1 MRKYLGIII
10 IVVLLLSLCPPA
22 AADTVEPYGEPWLT
36 SIVDGMVTADLP
48 KPELRDDFFLNV
60 SYEWLRDT
68 AMPAG
73 STMAGGVGD
82 IFGIVNEQINS
93 LFMDESITGPEAEMV
108 REYYAMFLDWDSR
121 AEGKAFFLEHLKPI
135 RDISTL
141 EELTAYLGSRECLD
155 YNQSLSVVSLNTHP
169 ERPDDWIIKIG
180 GTHLSM
186 KDPAEYAAETPM
198 GSRTRKYEE
207 DSARYMLQYAGY
219 SVEEAAELI
228 AQRYAFEQLLAPWCM
243 TYAEMDAPDAQQ
255 KMYNIRSREELAAAS
270 PKFPLTAIID
280 CYGFNPELEL
290 NLMYPRWLEGINE
303 CYTEENLP
311 LMRAW
316 LLCNYVTIYPSL
328 LDEACYREYQRQ
340 EMEYSGTSGF
350 MDDEYYA
357 IKETTDW
364 LNDFVDRMYVQKY
377 CPEE

>member
-1 MRKYLGIII
+1 MKQRMISLLLAA
-10 IVVLLLSLCPPA
+10 VLLLLLCLPA
-22 AADTVEPYGEPWLT
+22 VADTVEPYGEPWLT

-93 LFMDESITGPEAEMV
+93 LFTDESITGPEAEMV

-121 AEGKAFFLEHLKPI
+121 AEGKTFFLEHLKPI
-135 RDISTL
+135 QDISTL
-141 EELTAYLGSRECLD
+141 EELTAYLGSRECLE
-155 YNQSLSVVSLNTHP
+155 YNESLSVVSLNAHP
-169 ERPDDWIIKIG
+169 ERPDDWIVKIG
-180 GTHLSM
+180 RTGLSM

-207 DSARYMLQYAGY
+207 DKARYMLQYAGY
-219 SVEEAAELI
+219 SAEEAGELI

-255 KMYNIRSREELAAAS
+255 KMYNIRSREELEAAS
-270 PKFPLTAIID
+270 PAFPLTAIID
-280 CYGFNPELEL
+280 CYGFNPE
-290 NLMYPRWLEGINE
+290 WSS
-303 CYTEENLP
+303 T
-311 LMRAW
+311 
-316 LLCNYVTIYPSL
+316 
-328 LDEACYREYQRQ
+328 
-340 EMEYSGTSGF
+340 
-350 MDDEYYA
+350 
-357 IKETTDW
+357 
-364 LNDFVDRMYVQKY
+364 
-377 CPEE
+377 